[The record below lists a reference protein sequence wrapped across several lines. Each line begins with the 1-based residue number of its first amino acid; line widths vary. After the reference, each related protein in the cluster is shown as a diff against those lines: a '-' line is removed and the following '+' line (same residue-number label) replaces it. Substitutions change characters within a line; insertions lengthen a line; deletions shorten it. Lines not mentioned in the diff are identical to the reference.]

1 MTRKPDWEFPIGLLS
16 FDDHLV
22 AKLSKRLQ
30 ELGCRVLLYTKV
42 NDLIEEISKNQIA
55 VVVGDL
61 DIGSID
67 MIDFLKLC
75 KRTKSDTAVIMVG
88 SRFPIDGA
96 VENARSKAHEFVTK
110 PFDIDQM
117 VALIDK
123 ALNPARLR
131 REARSVK
138 QFRVGKRDS
147 DIFIVGK
154 SEIMQRISDL
164 IEKVASSKASTVL
177 IQGES
182 GTGKGL
188 IARAIHKKG
197 SSSERPFIEITC
209 SSLPETLLESELFG
223 YEKGAFT
230 DAKSSKVGLVELAQG
245 GTLFLD
251 EIGELPLNLQA
262 KLLRLIETK
271 CFRRIGGVKDIEVD
285 TRVIAATNCD
295 LKAAMEHGKFRE
307 DLYFRLM
314 VIPIYVPPLRERKED
329 IPILASHFIDYFNEE
344 LKKSV
349 RGVSD
354 EAKEA
359 MLAYHWP
366 GNVRELRNTIERAI
380 LLESTDLI
388 LPEHLPR
395 EITESLGEKL
405 PSIERSSSLFGTVPI
420 TLAEAEK
427 IAIRNAL
434 MLAHGNKSK
443 AARML
448 GISRQTLRNKIRAL
462 GLDKI

>member
-1 MTRKPDWEFPIGLLS
+1 
-16 FDDHLV
+16 
-22 AKLSKRLQ
+22 
-30 ELGCRVLLYTKV
+30 
-42 NDLIEEISKNQIA
+42 
-55 VVVGDL
+55 
-61 DIGSID
+61 
-67 MIDFLKLC
+67 
-75 KRTKSDTAVIMVG
+75 
-88 SRFPIDGA
+88 
-96 VENARSKAHEFVTK
+96 
-110 PFDIDQM
+110 
-117 VALIDK
+117 
-123 ALNPARLR
+123 
-131 REARSVK
+131 EAQSVK
-138 QFRVGKRDS
+138 RFRVGRRES
-147 DIFIVGK
+147 DLFIVGK

-188 IARAIHKKG
+188 IARAIHKK
-197 SSSERPFIEITC
+197 SNSRERPFIEITC

-230 DAKSSKVGLVELAQG
+230 DAKSSKIGLVELAQG

-271 CFRRIGGVKDIEVD
+271 CFRRIGGVRDIEVD

-295 LKAAMEHGKFRE
+295 LKSAMEHGKFRE

-329 IPILASHFIDYFNEE
+329 IPILARHFIDYFNEE
-344 LKKSV
+344 LKKYV
-349 RGVSD
+349 RGVSKQ
-354 EAKEA
+354 AMQA
-359 MLAYHWP
+359 MLQYDWP

-388 LPEHLPR
+388 LPEHLPK
-395 EITESLGEKL
+395 EITESLE
-405 PSIERSSSLFGTVPI
+405 SEVSFSDRISSLLGSEPI
-420 TLAEAEK
+420 TLLEAET
-427 IAIRNAL
+427 IAIKNAL
-434 MLAHGNKSK
+434 KWTGGNKTK
-443 AARML
+443 AAKLL

-462 GLDKI
+462 RLEKN

>member
-1 MTRKPDWEFPIGLLS
+1 MPAKPEWKFAIGLLGQ
-16 FDDHLV
+16 DTELLGVLH
-22 AKLSKRLQ
+22 KRLEILGSTVLAFKDVATLVDAISRQ
-30 ELGCRVLLYTKV
+30 EL
-42 NDLIEEISKNQIA
+42 A
-55 VVVGDL
+55 VVVADL
-61 DIGSID
+61 DLGGFD
-67 MIDFLKLC
+67 LPDFLKLC
-75 KRTKSDTAVIMVG
+75 KRTRSDTAVIIIG
-88 SRFPIDGA
+88 SRSDMETGF
-96 VENARSKAHEFVTK
+96 ENAKAMAHGFMRK
-110 PFDIDQM
+110 PIDIDQ
-117 VALIDK
+117 LIDLIDS
-123 ALNPARLR
+123 ALDPARLK
-131 REARSVK
+131 REAQSVK
-138 QFRVGKRDS
+138 QFRVGRRES
-147 DIFIVGK
+147 DLFIVGK

-188 IARAIHKKG
+188 IARAIHKK
-197 SSSERPFIEITC
+197 SSSRERPFIEITC

-230 DAKSSKVGLVELAQG
+230 DAKSSKIGLVELAQG

-295 LKAAMEHGKFRE
+295 LKSAMEHGKFRE

-329 IPILASHFIDYFNEE
+329 IPILARHFIGYFNEE
-344 LKKSV
+344 LKKYV
-349 RGVSD
+349 RGVSKQ
-354 EAKEA
+354 AMEA
-359 MLAYHWP
+359 MLEYNWP

-388 LPEHLPR
+388 LPEHLPK
-395 EITESLGEKL
+395 EITESLGSKVS
-405 PSIERSSSLFGTVPI
+405 PNNTSSSLLGSKPI

-427 IAIRNAL
+427 IAIENAL
-434 MLAHGNKSK
+434 RWAGGNKSK
-443 AARML
+443 AARLL
-448 GISRQTLRNKIRAL
+448 GISRQTLRTKIRVL
-462 GLDKI
+462 GLEKN

>member
-1 MTRKPDWEFPIGLLS
+1 MTRKPEWSFAVGLLGK
-16 FDDHLV
+16 DDPL
-22 AKLSKRLQ
+22 LDTLRKRL
-30 ELGCRVLLYTKV
+30 ETLGSTVLVYRDV
-42 NDLIEEISKNQIA
+42 GSLIDALSRNEIA
-55 VVVGDL
+55 VVVGDHDL
-61 DIGSID
+61 GGFDVA
-67 MIDFLKLC
+67 DFLKLC
-75 KRTKSDTAVIMVG
+75 KRTKSDTAVIIIG
-88 SRFPIDGA
+88 SGLNMDSTS
-96 VENARSKAHEFVTK
+96 ESARSMAHGFMKK
-110 PFDIDQM
+110 PVDIDHM
-117 VALIDK
+117 IDLIDS
-123 ALNPARLR
+123 AFDSARLK
-131 REARSVK
+131 REAQSVK
-138 QFRVGKRDS
+138 RFRVGRRES
-147 DIFIVGK
+147 DLFIVGK

-188 IARAIHKKG
+188 IARAIHKK
-197 SSSERPFIEITC
+197 SSSRERPFTEITC

-230 DAKSSKVGLVELAQG
+230 DAKSSKIGLVELAQG

-295 LKAAMEHGKFRE
+295 LKSAMEHGKFRE

-329 IPILASHFIDYFNEE
+329 IPILARHFIDYLNEE
-344 LKKSV
+344 LKKYV
-349 RGVSD
+349 RGVSKQ
-354 EAKEA
+354 AMQA
-359 MLAYHWP
+359 MLQYDWP

-388 LPEHLPR
+388 LPEHLPK
-395 EITESLGEKL
+395 EITESLASEV
-405 PSIERSSSLFGTVPI
+405 SFSDRISSLLGSAPI
-420 TLAEAEK
+420 TLAEAET
-427 IAIRNAL
+427 IAIKNAL
-434 MLAHGNKSK
+434 NWTGGNKSK
-443 AARML
+443 AAKLL

-462 GLDKI
+462 RLEKN